1 MKKITE
7 ITQSPLFAK
16 QKKKLRKNRTRDL
29 DKAIR
34 TIVKEP
40 ETGHLKV
47 GDLSG
52 IRVCKF
58 QSMQEQVL
66 LAYEVVENHLYLYAF
81 GTHENFYRRLKKYL
95 DR

>member
-16 QKKKLRKNRTRDL
+16 QKKKLQKNQIRDL
-29 DKAIR
+29 DEAIR
-34 TIVKEP
+34 TIVKMP
-40 ETGHLKV
+40 ETGHLKI

-52 IRVCKF
+52 IRVYKF
-58 QSMQEQVL
+58 QSIQERVL
-66 LAYEVVENHLYLYAF
+66 LAYEVMENHLFLYAF

>member
-1 MKKITE
+1 MKAIPE

-16 QKKKLRKNRTRDL
+16 QKKKLHKNRIRDL
-29 DKAIR
+29 DKAVR
-34 TIVKEP
+34 TLVKAP
-40 ETGHLKV
+40 ETGHLKT
-47 GDLSG
+47 GELIG

-58 QSMQEQVL
+58 QSLQEHAL

-81 GTHENFYRRLKKYL
+81 GTHENFYRRLRKYL

>member
-16 QKKKLRKNRTRDL
+16 QKKKLHKNRIKDL
-29 DKAIR
+29 DKAIQ

-40 ETGHLKV
+40 ETGHLKT
-47 GDLSG
+47 GDLGG
-52 IRVCKF
+52 IRVYKF
-58 QSMQEQVL
+58 PSIQERVL
-66 LAYEVVENHLYLYAF
+66 LAYEVMENHLYLYAF

-95 DR
+95 DP

>member
-1 MKKITE
+1 MKAITG

-16 QKKKLRKNRTRDL
+16 QKKKLPKNRIRDL
-29 DKAIR
+29 DEAIR
-34 TIVKEP
+34 TILKEP
-40 ETGHLKV
+40 ETGHLKT

-52 IRVCKF
+52 IRVYKF